1 MAGSSSG
8 CNRVDRACHTRLLIV
23 QHFFFRA
30 LVVNAPEDILNH
42 FKITVTEKRVALLKL
57 ILSTEKQL
65 FSVKDLSD
73 RIRAN
78 HLTMSNNTLVT
89 TLLMF
94 VTRKLLHAYPSSG
107 REGKRGRP
115 AMLYRVDPSVT
126 QRSSDNTNPG
136 SPL

>member
-1 MAGSSSG
+1 M
-8 CNRVDRACHTRLLIV
+8 
-23 QHFFFRA
+23 
-30 LVVNAPEDILNH
+30 NAPEDILNH
-42 FKITVTEKRVALLKL
+42 FRITITEKRVALLKL

-73 RIRAN
+73 RLRAN
-78 HLTMSNNTLVT
+78 HLAMSNNTLVT

-94 VTRKLLHAYPSSG
+94 VTRKLLHAYPSLG

-115 AMLYRVDPSVT
+115 VMLYRVDPSVT

-136 SPL
+136 SPH